1 MFLVQAKGLPNEL
14 ENLIFDL
21 WALRVAQLADRI
33 ASAYQ
38 ESDSQSQVFSTLESE
53 ESETTD
59 NERGIF
65 SAPRDRDKKL
75 QGAPNLYDCLVLCYL
90 GISTLRLPITPG
102 DIYAWTTDGDM
113 AFRGAIKLLPLAMR
127 DRLPAS
133 YHAVLDPQTLMRHK
147 RFYSTMTN
155 LQISFEK
162 DHGILWPVLNVPLLL
177 YRYLKDLALPLELY
191 DSTLRLGDLLGY
203 DFAFHYDGRR
213 QLGIR
218 HLPEAQLIGCLIVCI
233 KLFYPFDKYRRF
245 PESSSEPSATVVD
258 WKKWCEQ
265 MRNAKLEQRQSTPG
279 LTTEELT
286 ELQESDVFEMG
297 SDQLD
302 QYLDFYA
309 DSFLDNAEI
318 QRTKDSD
325 DFRNALYGMFPIE
338 GKEHSLPV
346 KLSEGLSHERSME
359 TVRAVHSD
367 MKTRPVVGEDQDAL
381 RPGQMYPIWKGVQ
394 NLPKRAAIFYE
405 EAARLSGLSMEML
418 AMAVFLTEARIEKWR
433 RKQYEGSRGR
443 GG

>member
-1 MFLVQAKGLPNEL
+1 
-14 ENLIFDL
+14 
-21 WALRVAQLADRI
+21 
-33 ASAYQ
+33 
-38 ESDSQSQVFSTLESE
+38 
-53 ESETTD
+53 
-59 NERGIF
+59 
-65 SAPRDRDKKL
+65 
-75 QGAPNLYDCLVLCYL
+75 
-90 GISTLRLPITPG
+90 
-102 DIYAWTTDGDM
+102 
-113 AFRGAIKLLPLAMR
+113 
-127 DRLPAS
+127 
-133 YHAVLDPQTLMRHK
+133 
-147 RFYSTMTN
+147 
-155 LQISFEK
+155 
-162 DHGILWPVLNVPLLL
+162 
-177 YRYLKDLALPLELY
+177 
-191 DSTLRLGDLLGY
+191 
-203 DFAFHYDGRR
+203 
-213 QLGIR
+213 
-218 HLPEAQLIGCLIVCI
+218 
-233 KLFYPFDKYRRF
+233 
-245 PESSSEPSATVVD
+245 
-258 WKKWCEQ
+258 
-265 MRNAKLEQRQSTPG
+265 
-279 LTTEELT
+279 
-286 ELQESDVFEMG
+286 MG